1 MYPMH
6 RATLQSFIDPVG
18 PLARVIIDDHSKQET
33 KLREI
38 DLPTD
43 EQVLFKFVKQKFKQ
57 CYKLTPEE
65 KFVAYLTLLERNFN
79 T

>member
-43 EQVLFKFVKQKFKQ
+43 EQVLFKFVKQKFK
-57 CYKLTPEE
+57 
-65 KFVAYLTLLERNFN
+65 
-79 T
+79 